1 MTICALLGEGE
12 CRTLSVLHLPGHL
25 FLYSSLLEY
34 TVPWGHV
41 VLARVGRGLVQ
52 HGSVDFKSRP

>member
-25 FLYSSLLEY
+25 FYI
-34 TVPWGHV
+34 
-41 VLARVGRGLVQ
+41 RVFSNTLFPGVM
-52 HGSVDFKSRP
+52 